1 MAGVAGVVGLAD
13 VGEPGRSLK
22 LVRRGSL
29 SMLGL
34 NMRGNERRF
43 SSELEVSDDERGQSR
58 ADMETARMLGEQK
71 VGFEAR
77 TGVDEWL
84 GVSDVNSRVATQT
97 PEMIIKCRS
106 ASSVSIGSFAVRL
119 SMKESTSV

>member
-1 MAGVAGVVGLAD
+1 MVGVAGVVGLAG
-13 VGEPGRSLK
+13 VGEAGTCLK

-29 SMLGL
+29 SILGL

-43 SSELEVSDDERGQSR
+43 SSEVEVSDDERGQSR
-58 ADMETARMLGEQK
+58 ADMETVRMLGDGK
-71 VGFEAR
+71 VAFEAR

-84 GVSDVNSRVATQT
+84 GVSDANSRVATQT

-106 ASSVSIGSFAVRL
+106 ASSVSMGSFAVRL
-119 SMKESTSV
+119 SIKESTSV